1 MGGVRMSEDEG
12 DEKERSISWPCVQI
26 LTHACAQGHIYMCR
40 YIHSQLHQLVHGY
53 AHMHSLRMYAYAH
66 NIHTFCLFHSLL
78 HTHIHTHTH
87 RCAHSHCRR
96 GVNAVGTWFPSL
108 HTHSSLRR
116 GPDRTLCPTGHGSTH
131 THTSIHTCHYTVTHM
146 HR

>member
-1 MGGVRMSEDEG
+1 MRKREV
-12 DEKERSISWPCVQI
+12 
-26 LTHACAQGHIYMCR
+26 
-40 YIHSQLHQLVHGY
+40 LVGR
-53 AHMHSLRMYAYAH
+53 AFRFSHMHVHKDTFICVDTFTRSYINLCTVMPTCTHLECTHMLTTFTLSVSFILCYT
-66 NIHTFCLFHSLL
+66 HTY
-78 HTHIHTHTH
+78 TH

-116 GPDRTLCPTGHGSTH
+116 RPDRTLCPTGHGSTH